1 MAAIG
6 GLAVVAQVVASAASL
21 AKPGER
27 GPVGLRLGHLFRR
40 HLAALR
46 VTAPS
51 RSGHLYVAALF
62 QHIAAPMIDASG
74 SSVNGGGWAWIA
86 AHQSHRIPLHSGIG
100 QP

>member
-6 GLAVVAQVVASAASL
+6 GLAVVTQVMVAYAASL

-74 SSVNGGGWAWIA
+74 SSVNGGV
-86 AHQSHRIPLHSGIG
+86 
-100 QP
+100 

>member
-6 GLAVVAQVVASAASL
+6 GLAVVAQVVAYAASL

-74 SSVNGGGWAWIA
+74 SSVNGGV
-86 AHQSHRIPLHSGIG
+86 
-100 QP
+100 